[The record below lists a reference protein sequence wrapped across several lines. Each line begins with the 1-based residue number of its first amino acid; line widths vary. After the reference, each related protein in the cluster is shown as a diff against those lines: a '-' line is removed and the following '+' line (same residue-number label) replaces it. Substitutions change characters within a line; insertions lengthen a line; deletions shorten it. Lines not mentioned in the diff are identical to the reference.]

1 MIRSQDTHL
10 VWYIVCTYTDFPSL
24 CKGLK
29 FTDVFNDLNLQLKK
43 NDLKKKVPVDLIGG
57 SRPALFLIN
66 SW

>member
-10 VWYIVCTYTDFPSL
+10 IWYIVCTYTDFPSL
-24 CKGLK
+24 FKGLK

-43 NDLKKKVPVDLIGG
+43 NDFKKKVPVDLIGG

>member
-10 VWYIVCTYTDFPSL
+10 IWYIVCTYTDFPSL

-43 NDLKKKVPVDLIGG
+43 NDFKKK
-57 SRPALFLIN
+57 FL
-66 SW
+66 WT